1 MNHWKLQGYKTV
13 ITGATVG
20 IGKAAAEEFLQLGA
34 EVLIVARD
42 AGVIDQNIMNYREK
56 GWKAHGISA
65 DVGLSEERKKI
76 AAWVT
81 DHWNALDVL
90 VNNAGTNVRKPT
102 LEVTPDEMNHVFEV
116 NASAAFELSQLC
128 YEWLKK
134 SENASIIN
142 VGSIA
147 SQVVVSNTTAIYS
160 MSKAA
165 MAQLTSYLAVT
176 WGRDG
181 IRVNAVH
188 PWYIRTPR
196 VARVVNDPEK
206 YAKVLERTPLN
217 KIGEPEDVG
226 RTIAFLAMPSAQFI
240 NGVNLHIDGG
250 FSQLGI

>member
-1 MNHWKLQGYKTV
+1 MNHWSLENHKAV
-13 ITGATVG
+13 ITGSTVG
-20 IGKAAAEEFLQLGA
+20 IGKAIAEEFMSFGA
-34 EVLIVARD
+34 EVLIVARNES
-42 AGVIDQNIMNYREK
+42 VIQENVETYQEK

-65 DVGLSEERKKI
+65 DIGIQEDRHRI
-76 AAWVT
+76 IAWVRE
-81 DHWNALDVL
+81 HWDALDIL

-102 LEVTPDEMNHVFEV
+102 LEIIPEEMRHVLDV
-116 NASAAFELSQLC
+116 NAVAAFELSQLC
-128 YEWLKK
+128 FNWLK
-134 SENASIIN
+134 SSHNPSIIN

-147 SQVVVSNTTAIYS
+147 SQMVVQNTTAIYS

-165 MAQLTSYLAVT
+165 LEQLSNYLAVT
-176 WGRDG
+176 WGREG

-217 KIGEPEDVG
+217 RIGEPEDVG
-226 RTIAFLAMPSAQFI
+226 RTVAFLAMPAAQYLNGLNI
-240 NGVNLHIDGG
+240 NIDGG